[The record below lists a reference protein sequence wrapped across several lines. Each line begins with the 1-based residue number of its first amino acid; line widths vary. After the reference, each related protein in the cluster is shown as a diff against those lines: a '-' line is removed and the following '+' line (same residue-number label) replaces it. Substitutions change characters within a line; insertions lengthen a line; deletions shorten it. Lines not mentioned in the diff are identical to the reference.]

1 MFRDRKFVTFTFVR
15 HPMHRLLSTYI
26 NKFIKKD
33 LTSDDYK
40 VFIRQLYGWSETS
53 RKDPSKLAR
62 PAFEDFV
69 RMALE
74 QKDVIE
80 NDHWASQQVLCGLGS
95 FPYDF
100 VGKLENREED
110 SRKLLD
116 IIGRPDDR
124 FPDQEELKFPING
137 VDKLLPNF
145 FTTELR
151 NATATELAQDF
162 ELLKYNTDL

>member
-1 MFRDRKFVTFTFVR
+1 MLRDRRFVTFTFVR

-26 NKFIKKD
+26 NKFAKKEV
-33 LTSDDYK
+33 TSEDYK

-53 RKDPSKLAR
+53 RKDPSKLER

-69 RMALE
+69 TMALE
-74 QKDVIE
+74 QKDVME
-80 NDHWASQQVLCGLGS
+80 NDHWASQKVLCGLGS
-95 FPYDF
+95 FPYNF
-100 VGKLENREED
+100 IGKLENREED

-116 IIGRPDDR
+116 MIGRPDDR
-124 FPDQEELKFPING
+124 FPDQEELKFPINS

-162 ELLKYNTDL
+162 KLLNYSADF